1 MTTKKQGFSL
11 FSKLTRKLSIDYME
25 ALNSPVSLRVA
36 LYLKYGMDEE
46 ACSVSI
52 HPISYNDKFDFAND
66 YLAAS
71 YLSKF
76 RESSGETADARKEQS
91 LLKFW
96 SCEDYLK
103 EQSRGFYMSI
113 QYLTTDIDV
122 SNILY
127 IAREKISHILGR
139 VRNSFDI
146 TSCNFGPGS
155 STSISSHKAHPSK
168 KFLSSNVT
176 AGCKPFVEWFF
187 QDIGFPTPDLSVRES
202 SRISIVPKNFKSDRI
217 IAIEPDWNIFFQK
230 GVGAAIR
237 DRLKLFGY
245 NLDTLAIHHGE
256 QSKIGSITSQLS
268 TLDLSSAS
276 DSISTYL
283 IRFLLPDDWFY
294 LLNSL
299 RTDRVE
305 ISGKETPL
313 IKFSS
318 MGNGFTFELESLVFL
333 SLSLAVETYNQYDS
347 VTTTFGD
354 DIICH
359 TELALLLERVLTVC
373 GFRLNSEKS
382 YSTSYFRES
391 CGSHFFDGKDVKPF
405 YLKRNLSNDAEKFK
419 FCNSIRRTA
428 FRLTG
433 CDIFDTDFSIVY
445 NHCKRHIRRV
455 FYIPEGYGDGGLIES
470 FDAATPTTTR
480 SKDRDIRR
488 YPNCIQGYKVRCLL
502 PVSVK
507 GSDDQRG
514 MLIHKLRSSLKSYI
528 ILPFTFGIRAFL
540 RSYPITVYNSIALDP
555 LLESEG
561 GNTYSLRSS
570 KTKYRVGFMNVFD
583 WTNPS
588 V

>member
-11 FSKLTRKLSIDYME
+11 FSKLTRSLSIDYLE
-25 ALNSPVSLRVA
+25 ALNSPVSLRIA

-52 HPISYNDKFDFAND
+52 HPLWYNDKHTFAAD

-76 RESSGETADARKEQS
+76 RESSESTADSRKAQS

-96 SCEDYLK
+96 SCEDYLRDCK
-103 EQSRGFYMSI
+103 HGFDMSI
-113 QYLTTDIDV
+113 RYLSTDIDV
-122 SNILY
+122 SNVLY

-139 VRNSFDI
+139 VRTSFDVN
-146 TSCNFGPGS
+146 SCNFGPGS

-187 QDIGFPTPDLSVRES
+187 QDIGFPEPDLSVRES

-230 GVGAAIR
+230 GAGAAIR
-237 DRLKLFGY
+237 ERLMLFGY
-245 NLDTLAIHHGE
+245 NLDTLAVHHGK
-256 QSKIGSITSQLS
+256 QSLIGSITSFLS

-283 IRFLLPDDWFY
+283 IRFLLPDDWFF

-305 ISGKETPL
+305 IDGKDTPL

-333 SLSLAVETYNQYDS
+333 ALSLAVETYSQYDT

-359 TELALLLERVLTVC
+359 TDLAPLLVRVLTVC

-382 YSTSYFRES
+382 YTTSYFRES

-433 CDIFDTDFSIVY
+433 CDIFDTNFRIVY
-445 NHCKRHIRRV
+445 NRCKCHIRRV

-470 FDAATPTTTR
+470 FDAATPTAIR
-480 SKDRDIRR
+480 SKERDIRR

-502 PVSVK
+502 PVAQK

-514 MLIHKLRSSLKSYI
+514 MLIHKIRSSLKSYVV
-528 ILPFTFGIRAFL
+528 LPLTFGIRAFL
-540 RSYPITVYNSIALDP
+540 RLYPISVTNSIALDP

-570 KTKYRVGFMNVFD
+570 KTKYRIGFMNVFE